1 MVKVLPGNSWLSPHF
16 SFFFFSI
23 NVHSVK
29 FSLQFGCRVAPSA
42 FLSLLVWPV
51 MPFLAH
57 GMHGR
62 VQFDTSGPWGAW
74 ICAVVLL

>member
-29 FSLQFGCRVAPSA
+29 FSLQFGCRAAPSA

-57 GMHGR
+57 G
-62 VQFDTSGPWGAW
+62 VQFDTSGPWGALT
-74 ICAVVLL
+74 CAVVLL